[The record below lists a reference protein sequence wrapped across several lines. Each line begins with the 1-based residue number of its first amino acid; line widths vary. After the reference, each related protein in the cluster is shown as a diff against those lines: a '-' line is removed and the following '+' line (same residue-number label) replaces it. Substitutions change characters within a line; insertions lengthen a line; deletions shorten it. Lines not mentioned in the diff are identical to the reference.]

1 MDRIERLM
9 ANRESLPD
17 SRLTVSYEAG
27 SARVEL
33 GGGRSQTVR
42 IERDG
47 DGYVFT
53 SVVLGTVRADEHRQD
68 LPALANRLW
77 QRNRQTD
84 VVNFTFDRHNRLI
97 GRIEH
102 PANTLDAEELYFYL
116 SRLAIECDR
125 LEYLLTGKNIF

>member
-9 ANRESLPD
+9 ANRASLPD
-17 SRLTVSYEAG
+17 SRLTVRYEAG
-27 SARVEL
+27 IARVEL
-33 GGGRSQTVR
+33 GGGRSQAVR

-53 SVVLGTVRADEHRQD
+53 SVVLGAARADEHRQD

-102 PANTLDAEELYFYL
+102 PANTLDAEELFFYL